1 MCVILARSPFI
12 TWAGSYIF
20 NSTMVVAVGLQ
31 IGLCGLGQHFIR
43 DRAVGPPDVH
53 PHLGQHGALAGV
65 KVKAHGLIFTD
76 WVGAKPSGHD
86 IELEA
91 HHQRVFALAVFGG
104 VIRFAQAD
112 IAKTVRLVDLHRA
125 GVAGPRF

>member
-1 MCVILARSPFI
+1 MTI
-12 TWAGSYIF
+12 TVS
-20 NSTMVVAVGLQ
+20 LQ
-31 IGLCGLGQHFIR
+31 IGGSHLGQRHIR
-43 DRAVGPPDVH
+43 GRTGWPPDVH

-112 IAKTVRLVDLHRA
+112 IAKTVRLVNLHRA